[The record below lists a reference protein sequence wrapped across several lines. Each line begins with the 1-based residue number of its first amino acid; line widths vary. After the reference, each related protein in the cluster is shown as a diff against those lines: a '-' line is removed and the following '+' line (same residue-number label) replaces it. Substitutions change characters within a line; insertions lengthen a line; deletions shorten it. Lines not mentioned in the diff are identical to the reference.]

1 MMDVAFKK
9 SGLRYGFFIV
19 CMAATLMA
27 CSTESQAI
35 ATPTPDRSPEVRA
48 DMEKYN
54 QCLSQTNADCMASL
68 FATNGGVYNTGLLQA
83 SGPDAIRS
91 YLNQKFGTEHVDSLT
106 ATIDSIIVNGDVA
119 VVRGTDEEKTTDS
132 TGQSNEANLQ
142 YVAEWVAQSNGQ
154 WLLNRISTL
163 PAPPPTQTGA
173 P

>member
-1 MMDVAFKK
+1 
-9 SGLRYGFFIV
+9 
-19 CMAATLMA
+19 
-27 CSTESQAI
+27 
-35 ATPTPDRSPEVRA
+35 
-48 DMEKYN
+48 MEKYN

-91 YLNQKFGTEHVDSLT
+91 YLDQKFSTEHVDSLT
-106 ATIDSIIVNGDVA
+106 ATIDSININGEVA

-132 TGQSNEANLQ
+132 TGQSNDATLH

-154 WLLNRISTL
+154 WMLNHISTL
-163 PAPPPTQTGA
+163 PAPPSTQTGA